1 MQTRMNA
8 TERYERLVEE
18 PPSAKLVYKV
28 LDLEAPLTHG
38 EITEAT
44 VLPSRT
50 TSYALSRLQEAGVVE
65 SVPCPSDPRKKNYRP
80 LPIQD
85 PAKPQES
92 QDTQESPDPQ
102 NPQDSQPTIAPG
114 QPSD

>member
-1 MQTRMNA
+1 MDA
-8 TERYERLVEE
+8 TARYQHLVEE

-28 LDLEAPLTHG
+28 LQLEAPLTHG
-38 EITEAT
+38 EITEAA

-50 TSYALSRLQEAGVVE
+50 TSYALSRLQDAGVIE

-85 PAKPQES
+85 P
-92 QDTQESPDPQ
+92 Q
-102 NPQDSQPTIAPG
+102 NPQGSKDPQDPEQTLAPG